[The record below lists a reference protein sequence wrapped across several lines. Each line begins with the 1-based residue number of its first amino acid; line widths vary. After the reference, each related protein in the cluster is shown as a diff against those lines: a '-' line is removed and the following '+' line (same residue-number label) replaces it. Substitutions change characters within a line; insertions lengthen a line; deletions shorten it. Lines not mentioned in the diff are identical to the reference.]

1 MKKKF
6 MIVAVAVSMVML
18 CASGALFAAQDSKCD
33 RQCLVNM
40 MKQYLAA
47 LVKHDP
53 KAVPFAQKVKF
64 VESTAN
70 IPVGKGLWVT
80 ASEGPKDFQIYAA
93 DPVAQQ
99 VACLVM
105 MKEND
110 KDILLGARLKL
121 ENVKITE
128 AEHLVVRDLGSSPAG
143 QGALDNLKKPRPGLL
158 EDVAQADRT
167 PRLDILKAGLA
178 YYDAL
183 TGENGKLAPFAPE
196 CERHENGMVTAGG
209 KTGAPKPKPA
219 AKEGTAQ
226 TPAAKPNP
234 ELEKM
239 MKEIAAAGPAANTCE
254 GQLSTGTFTYITEIR
269 NRRVLIADEQK
280 GLAVGFSMFYHDS
293 TIKEYDYKD
302 PNTGKVLGKRSSY
315 QGTFNLPAMHI
326 YKIKKGK
333 IYEIEAIGFTLP
345 YGTKSGW
352 E

>member
-1 MKKKF
+1 MKKKS
-6 MIVAVAVSMVML
+6 MIVAVAVVASIVIL
-18 CASGALFAAQDSKCD
+18 GASGTVFAAQDSKCN
-33 RQCLVNM
+33 RQCLVDM
-40 MKQYLAA
+40 MQRYLTA

-53 KAVPFAQKVKF
+53 KAVPFAKEVKF

-105 MKEND
+105 MKENN

-121 ENVKITE
+121 ENARITE

-158 EDVAQADRT
+158 EDLSPTDRT
-167 PRLDILKAGLA
+167 PRPELLKAGLA

-196 CERHENGMVTAGG
+196 CERHENGMITAGRPPAA
-209 KTGAPKPKPA
+209 KSKSA
-219 AKEGTAQ
+219 AKEGANAM
-226 TPAAKPNP
+226 PV
-234 ELEKM
+234 
-239 MKEIAAAGPAANTCE
+239 AAADAWRCE
-254 GQLSTGTFTYITEIR
+254 EQLSTGTFTYITEIR

-293 TIKEYDYKD
+293 TVKEFNYKD
-302 PNTGKVLGKRSSY
+302 PKTGKVLEKRASY

-326 YKIKKGK
+326 YKIRKGK

>member
-1 MKKKF
+1 MNNRYVKIAF
-6 MIVAVAVSMVML
+6 AVVASIAIL
-18 CASGALFAAQDSKCD
+18 GASGTGFAAQDSECD

-40 MKQYLAA
+40 MHRYLAA

-53 KAVPFAQKVKF
+53 KAVPFADEVKF

-70 IPVGKGLWVT
+70 IPVGKGLWIT
-80 ASEGPKDFQIYAA
+80 ASAGPSDFQIYAA
-93 DPVAQQ
+93 DPVEQQ

-105 MKEND
+105 MKELD

-121 ENVKITE
+121 VGLKITE
-128 AEHLVVRDLGSSPAG
+128 AEHLVVRTLGTGPAG
-143 QGALDNLKKPRPGLL
+143 PGALDNLKTPRPGLL
-158 EDVAQADRT
+158 EDLAPSDRT
-167 PRLDILKAGLA
+167 PRWQMLKAGRG

-183 TGENGKLAPFAPE
+183 TGEDGKLAPFALE
-196 CERHENGMVTAGG
+196 CERHENGMITAGG
-209 KTGAPKPKPA
+209 KPRAPK
-219 AKEGTAQ
+219 
-226 TPAAKPNP
+226 AKPQTTQPTP

-239 MKEIAAAGPAANTCE
+239 MKEMANIPNTCE
-254 GQLSTGTFTYITEIR
+254 AQLSTGTFTYITEIR
-269 NRRVLIADEQK
+269 NRRVFIADEQK
-280 GLAVGFSMFYHDS
+280 GLVVGFSMFYHDS
-293 TIKEYDYKD
+293 SVKEFDFKD
-302 PNTGKVLGKRSSY
+302 PTTGKILGKRPSY

>member
-1 MKKKF
+1 MKKRHL
-6 MIVAVAVSMVML
+6 IVASAVIAAIAML
-18 CASGALFAAQDSKCD
+18 GAIGPVFAAQDSECD
-33 RQCLVNM
+33 RQCLVNRM
-40 MKQYLAA
+40 QQYLAA

-53 KAVPFAQKVKF
+53 KAVPFASEVKF
-64 VESTAN
+64 VENTAN

-80 ASEGPKDFQIYAA
+80 ASAGPTEFQIYAA

-121 ENVKITE
+121 ESAKITE
-128 AEHLVVRDLGSSPAG
+128 AEHLAIRDLGTSPMG
-143 QGALDNLKKPRPGLL
+143 QGALDNLKKPRPGLI
-158 EDVAQADRT
+158 EDLAPADKT
-167 PRLDILKAGLA
+167 PRWEMLKAGRA

-183 TGENGKLAPFAPE
+183 TGEDGKLAPFADE
-196 CERHENGMVTAGG
+196 CERHENGMVTAGVNPR
-209 KTGAPKPKPA
+209 APKPKPA
-219 AKEGTAQ
+219 AKEGE
-226 TPAAKPNP
+226 PAPKANP
-234 ELEKM
+234 EMEKM
-239 MKEIAAAGPAANTCE
+239 MAAMAAMGPWANKCE
-254 GQLSTGTFTYITEIR
+254 GQLSTGTFSYITEIR

-293 TIKEYDYKD
+293 TLKEYDYKG
-302 PNTGKVLGKRSSY
+302 PKGEIISKRPSY
-315 QGTFNLPAMHI
+315 QGAFNLPALHI

-333 IYEIEAIGFTLP
+333 IYDIEAIGFTLP